1 MSRKRVVLLL
11 AAAPVV
17 ALFIILAISS
27 ARSGGQ
33 PATATVNSQF
43 GQIVV
48 AEKAAPDFTMT
59 LVDGSTLRLAD
70 LRGKLVMLDFWASW
84 CPPCRQEAPDLV
96 KVYPRYRD
104 RGVEFVGVDI
114 WDRPED
120 AQAHVDRYGIP
131 FPAGLDPRGEVA
143 IDYGVAG
150 IPEKFF
156 VGPDGQLLRKYIGPM
171 NEDRLTEVLDEL
183 LAAVTVES

>member
-1 MSRKRVVLLL
+1 LTSKRLVLLG
-11 AAAPVV
+11 AAVPVV
-17 ALFIILAISS
+17 ALFVIMVIAL

-33 PATATVNSQF
+33 PATATVNSEF
-43 GQIVV
+43 GQI
-48 AEKAAPDFTMT
+48 AIADKLAPDFTMT

-84 CPPCRQEAPDLV
+84 CPPCRQEAPHLV
-96 KVYPRYRD
+96 TVYPRYKE

-114 WDRPED
+114 WDRDED
-120 AQAHVDRYGIP
+120 AKAHVDRYGIP

-143 IDYGVAG
+143 MDYGVAG

-156 VGPDGQLLRKYIGPM
+156 VGPDGELLRKYIGPM
-171 NEDRLTEVLDEL
+171 DEERLTQILDEL
-183 LAAVTVES
+183 LAIVTVDS